1 MKPHER
7 IIFPLDVDSL
17 GAAQP
22 YLTALKGRVGLWKV
36 GHALLLREGPAV
48 LDRIVEMAGG
58 KLFVDLKFHD
68 IPNTVRQAAAALSA
82 TSNQLRFFTVHTCDG
97 EAVVRAAVRGAGV
110 GGIGVL
116 GITVLTSVV
125 GGSDTEVRVV
135 ELAQAAQRAGCQGI
149 VCSGREVAAV
159 KKACGPAFLAVV
171 PGIRPDWTDVTHD
184 DQQRA
189 VTPAQAIAAGADY
202 LVIGRPIAAAK
213 DPAGAAERIAGEI
226 AGALA
231 AKKG

>member
-1 MKPHER
+1 MEPYER

-22 YLTALKGRVGLWKV
+22 YLAALKGRVGLWKV

-48 LDRIVEMAGG
+48 LDRIIQAAGG

-82 TSNQLRFFTVHTCDG
+82 VSNHLRFFTVHTCDG
-97 EAVVRAAVRGAGV
+97 EAVVRAAVRGAG
-110 GGIGVL
+110 GSGVL
-116 GITVLTSVV
+116 GITVLTSVAD
-125 GGSDTEVRVV
+125 GPGTEARVI

-171 PGIRPDWTDVTHD
+171 PGIRPDWAGVAGD

-189 VTPAQAIAAGADY
+189 VTPAQAMAAGADY

-213 DPAGAAERIAGEI
+213 DPAGVAERIAGEI
-226 AGALA
+226 AQALV
-231 AKKG
+231 